1 MEQKTLD
8 EVIHNIIELQK
19 KCQEISESE
28 FNVAVANI
36 IKETCTE
43 GDLKNKKFLAEA
55 FQLIHDNIYVTS
67 KVHNNI
73 A

>member
-8 EVIHNIIELQK
+8 EAIHNIIELQK
-19 KCQEISESE
+19 KFQKISELD
-28 FNVAVANI
+28 FNIAVANI
-36 IKETCTE
+36 IKETCPE

-55 FQLIHDNIYVTS
+55 FQLIHDNIYGTS
-67 KVHNNI
+67 KIHSNI